1 MQAVKSPRAKR
12 VGSPSPEV
20 GGASVVLDNVGV
32 RYRLLTEDQRTIK
45 GRVLGLLSQRASVKA
60 EFWALRGVSLAIR
73 SGDVLGVIGPN
84 GSGKSTLLRVL
95 SSVISPTEGRCTV
108 QGRLTPLLELG
119 GAFNGELTGRENA
132 YLLGAI
138 FQKSRKEM
146 SELLPRIINFC
157 ELGPFFDVPIKA
169 YSSGMVARLAF
180 AVCAQLDPE
189 ILVLDEVMSV
199 GDEHFQHKSL
209 MRTRKLIEAG
219 SIVVIVSHNLD
230 LIGNFCNRAIWLS
243 KGRLAAD
250 GKPGEVVARYRRESL

>member
-1 MQAVKSPRAKR
+1 MQAVKNTKVKRA
-12 VGSPSPEV
+12 GSPETEV
-20 GGASVVLDNVGV
+20 GGPSIVLDNVGI

-45 GRVLGLLSQRASVKA
+45 GRVLGLLSQRANDSA
-60 EFWALRGVSLAIR
+60 GFWALRGVSLTIQR
-73 SGDVLGVIGPN
+73 GDVVGVIGAN

-108 QGRLTPLLELG
+108 EGRLTPLLELG
-119 GAFNGELTGRENA
+119 GCFNGELTGRENA

-138 FQKSRKEM
+138 YQKSRKEM
-146 SELLPRIINFC
+146 SELLPRIVNFS

-180 AVCAQLDPE
+180 SVCAQLDPE

-209 MRTRKLIEAG
+209 MRTRKLIDAG

-230 LIGNFCNRAIWLS
+230 LIGNFCNRAVWLS
-243 KGRLAAD
+243 QGKLAAD
-250 GKPGEVVARYRRESL
+250 GKPGDVVARYRRESL